1 MNELPNEATQLLTPT
16 RTYRSMVLVATAGAL
31 LLGLLGWAAVRGEA
45 SGRNPSSLGY
55 ELMANTQGT
64 VRQVLVNEGAR
75 VQAGETLVLLDDDV
89 EQKELVAARQDL
101 DRLAQELQASGIA
114 VALPP
119 GTGIGGRIVTVGPM
133 PKGDAPATGQ
143 THLGALPPITGTPG
157 PNSAPAAKPDSAAS
171 AKDVLTEIE
180 TKLVEAKA
188 EVVQLHQ
195 KHTDSVAEAE
205 EAARN
210 AAAAKVI
217 ADQRRQQAEKMRM
230 LLREGAV
237 SQVETSRAEAQ
248 YASAQG
254 GYEASVKQADEA
266 RATAETALA
275 EAGKAEAK
283 VTQLEKERQAAVELV
298 AKLEALD
305 RAPASA
311 PAAAP
316 AIDRPMPSKPA
327 FVKASPAP
335 NVPAKVE
342 IDSGAKRDADA
353 KLADAKKRVDDAE
366 AAVLARKIV
375 APRAGKIVKI
385 LVKVGDTIEQG
396 KSVVVIQF
404 AEPAKG

>member
-1 MNELPNEATQLLTPT
+1 
-16 RTYRSMVLVATAGAL
+16 MVLVATAGAI
-31 LLGLLGWAAVRGEA
+31 LLGLLGWAAVRGEVA
-45 SGRNPSSLGY
+45 GRAPSSLGY

-64 VRQVLVNEGAR
+64 VRQVLVTDGAT
-75 VQAGETLVLLDDDV
+75 VQAGETLLLLDDDA
-89 EQKELVAARQDL
+89 EQKELTAARADL

-119 GTGIGGRIVTVGPM
+119 GTGIGGRIVTVGPL
-133 PKGDAPATGQ
+133 PKGNSPAQ
-143 THLGALPPITGTPG
+143 DQNHLGALPPITGTPG
-157 PNSAPAAKPDSAAS
+157 PNTTPPAKPESAAS
-171 AKDVLTEIE
+171 EEALLADIE
-180 TKLVEAKA
+180 TKLAEAKA
-188 EVVQLHQ
+188 EVVQLEQ

-205 EAARN
+205 EAGRN

-217 ADQRRQQAEKMRM
+217 ADQRKQQAEKMRM

-266 RATAETALA
+266 KASAETALA
-275 EAGKAEAK
+275 DAGKAQAK
-283 VTQLEKERQAAVELV
+283 VAQLEKERQAAVELI
-298 AKLEALD
+298 AKLDTLEK
-305 RAPASA
+305 APASA

-316 AIDRPMPSKPA
+316 VIDRPMPSKPA
-327 FVKASPAP
+327 FVKATPAP

-353 KLADAKKRVDDAE
+353 KLAGAKKRVDDAE

-375 APRAGKIVKI
+375 APRAGKIVKV
-385 LVKVGDTIEQG
+385 LVKVGDAIEQG
-396 KSVVVIQF
+396 KPVVVIQF
-404 AEPAKG
+404 AEPAKN